1 MKKILTIICFITL
14 STTTFAQTKAYSDA
28 VKQCIRSNGTMD
40 YYENV
45 VDQMYTMLQDQFK
58 AQNVPASVWK
68 EIKQGK
74 GQAMTELANKIVSAY
89 QGYFTLADVKKMNAL
104 YATQAG
110 KNMFKKD
117 ALTEGDKIILNEF
130 YQSETGQKIV
140 SSQDD
145 MNASMSKISE
155 SWSGGLYK
163 SVIELLSSK
172 GYNL

>member
-1 MKKILTIICFITL
+1 MNKLLTIICFIAF
-14 STTTFAQTKAYSDA
+14 STTTFAQTKAYSKA
-28 VKQCIRSNGTMD
+28 VKQCIKSNGTMS

-45 VDQMYTMLQDQFK
+45 VDQMYTMLEKRFESQD
-58 AQNVPASVWK
+58 VPTSVWVEVK
-68 EIKQGK
+68 KGK
-74 GQAMTELANKIVSAY
+74 AKAMDNLADKIVSAY
-89 QGYFTLADVKKMNAL
+89 QGYFTIADVKKMNAL
-104 YATQAG
+104 YATEAG

-140 SSQDD
+140 SSQED

-155 SWSGGLYK
+155 SWSGNLYK
-163 SVIELLSSK
+163 EVIELLSSK

>member
-14 STTTFAQTKAYSDA
+14 STTTFAQTKAYSNA
-28 VKQCIRSNGTMD
+28 VKKCIQSNGTIA

-45 VDQMYTMLQDQFK
+45 VDQMYTMLEERFET
-58 AQNVPASVWK
+58 QNVPASVWK

-74 GQAMTELANKIVSAY
+74 GQAMTDLSNKIVSAY
-89 QGYFTLADVKKMNAL
+89 QGYFTLADVRKMNAL
-104 YATQAG
+104 YATEAG
-110 KNMFKKD
+110 KNMFKKE
-117 ALTEGDKIILNEF
+117 ALSEGDKIILNEF

-140 SSQDD
+140 SSQED

-163 SVIELLSSK
+163 NVIELLSAK